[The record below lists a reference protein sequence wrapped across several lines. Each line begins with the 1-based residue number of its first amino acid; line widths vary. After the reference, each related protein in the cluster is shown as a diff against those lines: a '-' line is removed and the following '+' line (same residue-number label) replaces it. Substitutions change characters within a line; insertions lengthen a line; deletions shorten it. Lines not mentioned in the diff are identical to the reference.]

1 MKGKKITEFIN
12 IENNKIIF
20 IIILIGV
27 SFMLFGGMG
36 NTKKEKKDT
45 PITVS
50 EEERLCD
57 ILSQI
62 KGVGRVSVMIT
73 YYSTDELDIA
83 YETNK
88 TSTQREEENSQNIQS
103 NIDSQAVM
111 SSGEPFVTRS
121 IYPDVKGVVVAAEGA
136 GDIEVREKIIKAVT
150 TSLGVGSHRVCV
162 AEKEK

>member
-1 MKGKKITEFIN
+1 MKIKKITEFIN

-27 SFMLFGGMG
+27 SFMLFGGIG
-36 NTKKEKKDT
+36 SEKKEKKEISVT
-45 PITVS
+45 IS
-50 EEERLCD
+50 EEERLCN

-62 KGVGRVSVMIT
+62 RGVGRVSVMIT
-73 YYSTDELDIA
+73 YYSSDELDIA
-83 YETNK
+83 YETNQ
-88 TSTQREEENSQNIQS
+88 TSTQREEENSQNVQS
-103 NIDSQAVM
+103 NIDSKAIM

-121 IYPDVKGVVVAAEGA
+121 IYPEVKGVIVAAEGA
-136 GDIEVREKIIKAVT
+136 GDIGVREKIINAVT